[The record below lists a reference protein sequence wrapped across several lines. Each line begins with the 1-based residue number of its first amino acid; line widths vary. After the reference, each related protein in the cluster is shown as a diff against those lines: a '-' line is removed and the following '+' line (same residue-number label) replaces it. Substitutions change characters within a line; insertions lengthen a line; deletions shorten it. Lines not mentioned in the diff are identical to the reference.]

1 MASRPPKSLKDARSK
16 STLAI
21 LFGVIIID
29 LIGVGIVLPIL
40 PYYADMFGASGTVLG
55 LLLATH
61 AAMQFLFSP
70 VWGKLSDRIGRRPV
84 MLITIAGTALSLY
97 LLGMAQSL
105 AWLFVARA
113 LSGFFSANISVAVAY
128 LTDVTDE
135 SERTHWM
142 GMIGASFSVGFILG
156 PALGGLLA
164 PYGLGVPM
172 YTAAGMAAINF
183 LYAVFALR
191 EPEERANSE
200 GRPPKPSAIF
210 KDRVVAQLCLTNF
223 LFTLGVCQFESMFAY
238 LMKDLF
244 DWDASQV
251 AWILV
256 MMGLWA
262 AIIQATGLRGLAS
275 RFGERALL
283 ATGVLWMALAYPV
296 VPHSWSIGV
305 MLVPLAVMAVGRAI
319 AQSPMISLVSMRA
332 ARDTRGA
339 TMGTFQSAAS
349 LARVAGP
356 MIAGVLYDAS
366 MPLPFYLAGAL
377 FGTSFVLT
385 LRLKAGAR
393 QPEISTLQRTRHF

>member
-1 MASRPPKSLKDARSK
+1 MASQPPTSLKDARSK

-105 AWLFVARA
+105 AWLFAARA
-113 LSGFFSANISVAVAY
+113 LSGFFSANISVAVAH

-142 GMIGASFSVGFILG
+142 GMIGASFSMGFILG

-164 PYGLGVPM
+164 PYGLSVPM

-191 EPEERANSE
+191 EPEERADRE
-200 GRPPKPSAIF
+200 DRPPKLSAIF
-210 KDRVVAQLCLTNF
+210 KDRVVVQLCLTNL
-223 LFTLGVCQFESMFAY
+223 LFTLGVSQLESMFAY

-244 DWDASQV
+244 GWDASQV
-251 AWILV
+251 AWVLV
-256 MMGLWA
+256 MMGLSA
-262 AIIQATGLRGLAS
+262 AMIQAMGLRALAS

-283 ATGVLWMALAYPV
+283 ATGLLWMALAYPV
-296 VPHSWSIGV
+296 VPHCWSVGLI
-305 MLVPLAVMAVGRAI
+305 LVPLVIAAVGRAI
-319 AQSPMISLVSMRA
+319 SQSPMISLVSMRA

-349 LARVAGP
+349 LARVIGP

-366 MPLPFYLAGAL
+366 MPFPFYLAGAL
-377 FGTSFVLT
+377 FGASFVLT
-385 LRLKAGAR
+385 LRLKTGAR
-393 QPEISTLQRTRHF
+393 QSDISTLQRTRHF